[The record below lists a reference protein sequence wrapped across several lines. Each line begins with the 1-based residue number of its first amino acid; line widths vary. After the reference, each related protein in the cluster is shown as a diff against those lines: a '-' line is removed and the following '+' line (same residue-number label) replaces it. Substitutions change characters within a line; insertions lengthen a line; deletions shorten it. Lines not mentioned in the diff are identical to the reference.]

1 MPPTLDIST
10 TTHSKM
16 LVSPP
21 WINLRRAASYNH
33 DKGPQSSTSSRFSFN
48 HLAFSPPPSPGLPSL
63 APPLKK
69 APKGLKG
76 LVRPRRLIRLVV
88 WVVGASF
95 IFFVANSLIQSTST
109 NPASAEVRRRHGQYE
124 MVALEELPDFPTPI
138 VVTDRKGKARWTVY
152 MPPTHGF
159 PLSMSQYADM
169 SAACKVVSQQVKAA
183 RSHAT
188 GLNSAQHIFGSG
200 SSSAHDASFVDVG
213 EAVELGLLPGPTG
226 NGADKGKGG
235 AVERPVCQ
243 RSMTFVLESENAGM
257 GRTLAMLWTAYGL
270 ALQEG
275 RAFFID
281 DTRWAYGKYTDIFQA
296 PPLPGC
302 RAPSHHELLPCPRQA
317 RHLVVSAATA
327 QDLLPART
335 SFSFSSSFPNH
346 HHHTEANNDM
356 TDDQGDDDDDAA
368 ADTMDRTT
376 RQHLFALAR
385 RGYEALFK
393 LTAED
398 TAFVADRARELK
410 ARRHSQDRAGAGLA
424 IGMHVRRG
432 DRHPR
437 EYQYHASYVPAET
450 YAAAAGAVLEDRLH
464 AHRRHEGKPSH
475 KQHGDGDGDGE
486 GEAALARSF
495 VLLASDDPLVYE
507 ADEFAPAA
515 VSGSGPVAMVRAQER
530 IKLASKAV
538 IQQAAGGGGEGRHD
552 GIFRK
557 YVDDSFGWEGGF
569 FAAMF
574 WNLGLAGRS
583 TGAGTTA
590 AAAGGMPGEEALR
603 LRSLVGRAYMLDL
616 AVLAEASDVVVCTV
630 SAAGCRLLAVMMG
643 WEKAV
648 ERAGWVN
655 VDGGFEWRP

>member
-1 MPPTLDIST
+1 
-10 TTHSKM
+10 M

-138 VVTDRKGKARWTVY
+138 VVTDRKVCGHERC
-152 MPPTHGF
+152 MQGGF
-159 PLSMSQYADM
+159 P
-169 SAACKVVSQQVKAA
+169 
-183 RSHAT
+183 
-188 GLNSAQHIFGSG
+188 
-200 SSSAHDASFVDVG
+200 
-213 EAVELGLLPGPTG
+213 
-226 NGADKGKGG
+226 